1 MQHAVFSQCD
11 FLNHKYILYTG
22 LGLFAAFFFCLF
34 FFPSL
39 CNMLISNCLRSLYQ
53 NQEKVPYRLNDVMIC
68 SLTSMTGLSGLIE
81 VLIAD
86 IHLNCLRLIAT
97 VLL

>member
-1 MQHAVFSQCD
+1 
-11 FLNHKYILYTG
+11 
-22 LGLFAAFFFCLF
+22 
-34 FFPSL
+34 
-39 CNMLISNCLRSLYQ
+39 MLISNCLRSLYQ